1 MRPTFGKLNGCLLVS
16 CPDHT
21 SHEENGLVNQV
32 EFLGLETH
40 YRMYNHC
47 IIQRC

>member
-1 MRPTFGKLNGCLLVS
+1 VREVVGAQPPAVKWVQTKQILTSHLVS

-32 EFLGLETH
+32 EFLGLEVH
-40 YRMYNHC
+40 
-47 IIQRC
+47 